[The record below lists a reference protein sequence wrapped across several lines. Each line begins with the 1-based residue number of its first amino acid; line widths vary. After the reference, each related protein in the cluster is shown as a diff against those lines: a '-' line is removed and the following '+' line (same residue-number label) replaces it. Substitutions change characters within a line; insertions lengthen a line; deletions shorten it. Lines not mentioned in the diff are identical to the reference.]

1 MITFH
6 RVDLALLVS
15 LLSLITLHTGAR
27 AEAPDAPT
35 GLTGPGISS
44 TGSYTI
50 QWTATTNTTY
60 YELREKQGESGAWV
74 THNTATA
81 TSKAFSNKQNGYW
94 QYNPLEVEKNI
105 I

>member
-1 MITFH
+1 MTFH
-6 RVDLALLVS
+6 RVDLVLLVS

-94 QYNPLEVEKNI
+94 
-105 I
+105 